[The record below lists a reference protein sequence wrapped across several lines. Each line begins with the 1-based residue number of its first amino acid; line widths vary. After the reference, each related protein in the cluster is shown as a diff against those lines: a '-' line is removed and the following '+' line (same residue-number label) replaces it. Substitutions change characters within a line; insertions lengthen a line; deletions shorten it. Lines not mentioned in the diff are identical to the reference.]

1 MALRKAK
8 GYNLLNMYN
17 TETNHTLTVA
27 SALIDPDFLR
37 YSSMMI
43 NLVSNR
49 MAVLSRTFND
59 GSIDRFTSRDM
70 QIINIL
76 ADFNSRFTSYLQA
89 DTFHK
94 ELVALPNFKAVPYWQ
109 GSGTNWS
116 FADVSSIKVQPANS
130 ELPIQMANIVA
141 CIYDRDA
148 MGVTIDK
155 RRTKSIYNPK
165 DEYTNYFM
173 KAEMGFYNDLS
184 ENGVV
189 FYLEEV

>member
-1 MALRKAK
+1 
-8 GYNLLNMYN
+8 
-17 TETNHTLTVA
+17 
-27 SALIDPDFLR
+27 
-37 YSSMMI
+37 
-43 NLVSNR
+43 
-49 MAVLSRTFND
+49 
-59 GSIDRFTSRDM
+59 
-70 QIINIL
+70 
-76 ADFNSRFTSYLQA
+76 
-89 DTFHK
+89 
-94 ELVALPNFKAVPYWQ
+94 
-109 GSGTNWS
+109 
-116 FADVSSIKVQPANS
+116 
-130 ELPIQMANIVA
+130 MANIVA